1 MRGDGHSPLWRHSES
16 LGMLHAC
23 FTGSLLPGR
32 KWWAAWVSLG
42 AEMLQLGGE
51 TEVGNVKLLVL
62 SISKSFFSVCVHRR
76 RCKFLSGF
84 GSIVF
89 LIGGVSQRYFGPNSI
104 FWYLCSGA
112 RAGTSYSVLLM
123 SLQTFSFYITK

>member
-1 MRGDGHSPLWRHSES
+1 
-16 LGMLHAC
+16 ML
-23 FTGSLLPGR
+23 R
-32 KWWAAWVSLG
+32 
-42 AEMLQLGGE
+42 LGGE
-51 TEVGNVKLLVL
+51 TEVGNIKLLVL

-104 FWYLCSGA
+104 F
-112 RAGTSYSVLLM
+112 
-123 SLQTFSFYITK
+123 